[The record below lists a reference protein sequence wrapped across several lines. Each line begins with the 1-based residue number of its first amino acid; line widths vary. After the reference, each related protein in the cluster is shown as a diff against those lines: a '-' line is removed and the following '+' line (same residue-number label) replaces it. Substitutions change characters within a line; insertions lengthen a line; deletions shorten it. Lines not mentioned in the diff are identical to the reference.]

1 MPCTGTHSPY
11 GGSHVRTGQ
20 GDRPG
25 RPLPAEARAH
35 SSASQ
40 TAARAE
46 IDAARADIGR
56 RPADQRVIWTVEGP
70 LTRRVNGIPS
80 DVPVASHEVKAV
92 RFIVRPSA
100 LSVPWVV

>member
-1 MPCTGTHSPY
+1 MGTSRRSPLGKSPREPLHIL
-11 GGSHVRTGQ
+11 GG
-20 GDRPG
+20 D
-25 RPLPAEARAH
+25 
-35 SSASQ
+35 
-40 TAARAE
+40 RAE